1 MREYK
6 SCPACI
12 VGINPYSSLP
22 FRYDQF
28 TDRQP
33 QSGSLSILI
42 QFFKAFEH
50 KFLFFFRDTASGI
63 RYSRNTPDMTAAS
76 SIRLAN
82 SGSYDFYLALHS
94 NGSTDGTK
102 EGAVRGVIAFYYPTS
117 ANGRRAAD
125 IFVKNLKDIYPMPD
139 KVYAR
144 ATTTLGEVRQ
154 PYMPSVLLELGYHD
168 NTADARWIEDNI
180 QAIAANLVLSLTEYF
195 GLPFV
200 TPITPWQGTVQ
211 TPGGGPLNLRAA
223 PGARAEVVT
232 LLPNGAKLTVYG
244 RYQEWYTVGYQG
256 RLGYAYADFIQ

>member
-1 MREYK
+1 MPRIFLSPSTQEY
-6 SCPACI
+6 
-12 VGINPYSSLP
+12 NPYITGNGSEEYFMNQIADAMEPYLLANTI
-22 FRYDQF
+22 RF
-28 TDRQP
+28 T
-33 QSGSLSILI
+33 
-42 QFFKAFEH
+42 
-50 KFLFFFRDTASGI
+50 
-63 RYSRNTPDMTAAS
+63 RNTPDMTAAS

-125 IFVKNLKDIYPMPD
+125 IFVKNLKDIYPLPD

-168 NTADARWIEDNI
+168 NTADARWIEGNI

-195 GLPFV
+195 G
-200 TPITPWQGTVQ
+200 
-211 TPGGGPLNLRAA
+211 
-223 PGARAEVVT
+223 